1 MKKFIMVLCTVI
13 LCLTCTTVAFA
24 NFRASDQIDGYEIDI
39 SKKGNGNISIYF
51 LVESN
56 SNMDYLGAE
65 NIVIDR
71 QSGENWIRVASYDRN
86 DYGLSR
92 KNAKRFENNV
102 VFSGTSGVRYRVEV
116 TIFAENASGYDSR
129 TKTAFVTA

>member
-56 SNMDYLGAE
+56 NNMDSLGVE
-65 NIVIDR
+65 SMVIDR
-71 QSGENWIRVASYDRN
+71 QSGGKWVHVASYDRN
-86 DYGLSR
+86 DNGMSR
-92 KNAKRFENNV
+92 ENAKRFENNV
-102 VFSGTSGVRYRVEV
+102 IFPGISGVKYRIAV
-116 TIFAENASGYDSR
+116 TIFAENSSGYDSR